1 MRQTLGLTSKGA
13 GRSLKPAPEWRQN
26 DGGLNSCFEH
36 FCSSIYAQLK
46 INEGHVFCLRLI
58 ANMRAVLLTQYPA
71 PSHHCRL
78 GRLPSSMRGPPPSKQ
93 SARNQVNRPPLLSNV
108 SAYSTCLAGSPILNP
123 RFIYFA
129 GWYTFWSF
137 IAHEEKDKQVS
148 VRSFCLKDLM
158 WFTGISS
165 PKIAMHKKQLFK
177 FF

>member
-1 MRQTLGLTSKGA
+1 MHQTLGLTSKGA

-71 PSHHCRL
+71 PSHHCHL

-137 IAHEEKDKQVS
+137 IAHEEKDKQAS
-148 VRSFCLKDLM
+148 VRSFCFKDLM